1 MDSSGTPVYH
11 NDYNTVIIFDAVS
24 AVVALTIVAARFYVR
39 HTVVKKVKSDDWLL
53 LIGAL
58 FLVTSNVLDAT
69 SWLALKNRGF
79 SDGMGLS
86 DELDAICMVP
96 YILAE
101 TFIRAAYAVF
111 YLSVIPKQLDH
122 LQWQR
127 WTIIFGF
134 AAYAVLQTVCAF
146 VILFEC
152 GSPAN
157 INSTDP
163 NVVCVNNDVLT
174 FFYDVPYY
182 LDAILDWL
190 MALVTIGM
198 VLKSSMLKKDKI
210 SAAFVLALG
219 CVASILAV
227 VAIALSYVD
236 GASDNVADKSMAIIV
251 DILAT
256 SETLTALLC
265 LSLVAFKP
273 LVRKYF
279 GQYTITTGRGNSTK
293 PIESQATSQEIW
305 LIESRV

>member
-1 MDSSGTPVYH
+1 
-11 NDYNTVIIFDAVS
+11 
-24 AVVALTIVAARFYVR
+24 
-39 HTVVKKVKSDDWLL
+39 
-53 LIGAL
+53 
-58 FLVTSNVLDAT
+58 
-69 SWLALKNRGF
+69 
-79 SDGMGLS
+79 
-86 DELDAICMVP
+86 MVP